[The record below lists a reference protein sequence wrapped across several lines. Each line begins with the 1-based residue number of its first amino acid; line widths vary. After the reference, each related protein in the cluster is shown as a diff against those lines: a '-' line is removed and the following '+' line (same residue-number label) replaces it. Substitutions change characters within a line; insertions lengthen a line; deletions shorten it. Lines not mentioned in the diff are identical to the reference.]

1 MKDSEMHT
9 MAGLGALILSGL
21 LVVPTVWFTES
32 RAEAKSPL
40 ADMETIEASLAYKK
54 PNAPKQPQKPRNE
67 PVPEVKPE
75 GVSRDETKKPEEKKD
90 KDKPQEKPV
99 TETDPLA
106 KFRRPQDPDLEPGKT
121 DDKDGAADGSELGR
135 GNISKGDPYFQRLW
149 ADLDWT
155 VPELA
160 KTGALET
167 IACLVF
173 AADGTIKKTSFKE
186 KGDDDIA
193 TLADKAIRDL
203 KNKRNAA
210 PEEVPTHLLQR
221 LTTRGICFNL
231 TAT

>member
-9 MAGLGALILSGL
+9 VAGFGALLLSAV
-21 LVVPTVWFTES
+21 LVVPTVWMTNS
-32 RAEAKSPL
+32 RAETKPPL
-40 ADMETIEASLAYKK
+40 ADMEVIEASLAYKNTK
-54 PNAPKQPQKPRNE
+54 APKQPQKERNA
-67 PVPEVKPE
+67 PTPEVKE
-75 GVSRDETKKPEEKKD
+75 QGVSRDETKKPEEKKD
-90 KDKPQEKPV
+90 KKDEPKPDPNA
-99 TETDPLA
+99 DPLA
-106 KFRRPQDPDLEPGKT
+106 KFRRPQDPDLESGKT
-121 DDKDGAADGSELGR
+121 DDQEGAADGSELGR

-160 KTGALET
+160 RSGGLQT

-173 AADGTIKKTSFKE
+173 SADGKITRTEFKE

-203 KNKRNAA
+203 KDKRNAA
-210 PEEVPTHLLQR
+210 PEEVPTHLLKR

-231 TAT
+231 TAK

>member
-1 MKDSEMHT
+1 
-9 MAGLGALILSGL
+9 MAGLGAVLMSAL

-32 RAEAKSPL
+32 RAEGKPVL

-54 PNAPKQPQKPRNE
+54 PSAPKQPQKPKNA
-67 PVPEVKPE
+67 PQPEVKPE
-75 GVSRDETKKPEEKKD
+75 GVSRDETKKPDEKKD
-90 KDKPQEKPV
+90 KQDEPKPV

-106 KFRRPQDPDLEPGKT
+106 KYKRQDPDLETGTT
-121 DDKDGAADGSELGR
+121 DNQDGASDGSELGR

-160 KTGALET
+160 KSGGLET
-167 IACLVF
+167 VACLQF
-173 AADGTIKKTSFKE
+173 SADGKIKKVTFKA

-193 TLADKAIRDL
+193 TLADKAMKDL
-203 KNKRNAA
+203 TDKRNAA

-231 TAT
+231 TAK